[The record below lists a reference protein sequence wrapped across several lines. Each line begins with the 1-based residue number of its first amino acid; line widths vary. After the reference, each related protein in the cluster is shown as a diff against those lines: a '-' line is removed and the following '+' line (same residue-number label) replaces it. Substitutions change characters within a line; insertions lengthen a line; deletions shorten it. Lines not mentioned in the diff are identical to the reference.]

1 MTNQPSVCTDPGIRL
16 EMLSGMAPRREAAL
30 ERFVRGAFGYL
41 FHALTG
47 YAANKKWNCP
57 ADKIHETCADA
68 YVAFKKNTGKTG
80 FSFQG
85 EDACGYFFQIARNIL
100 SQRLDF
106 NAPQIKEFDPQ
117 IHGKTSSDTPQSRME
132 QEERHRLLREAMKK
146 LNPEERTILTLYA
159 DAYKVAEIAQVM
171 QYRYEDTAAAMRAAG
186 LDPTPRDLWTE
197 PYTKVRLQRAR
208 TKLRE
213 LLDPLLDA

>member
-1 MTNQPSVCTDPGIRL
+1 MRS

-41 FHALTG
+41 LHALAG

-68 YVAFKKNTGKTG
+68 YVAFKKNTGKPG

-106 NAPQIKEFDPQ
+106 DAAKIKEFDPQ
-117 IHGKTSSDTPQSRME
+117 IHGKTSSETPQSRME
-132 QEERHRLLREAMKK
+132 QEERHRLLREAMNK
-146 LNPEERTILTLYA
+146 LNPEERMILTLYA
-159 DAYKVAEIAQVM
+159 DDYKVAEIARAM
-171 QYRYEDTAAAMRAAG
+171 QDRYEHTAVAMRATG
-186 LDPTPRDLWTE
+186 LEPTSRDLWTE

-208 TKLRE
+208 TKLRD
-213 LLDPLLDA
+213 LLSPFLDA

>member
-1 MTNQPSVCTDPGIRL
+1 MTNQPSVCTDPDIRS
-16 EMLSGMAPRREAAL
+16 EILSGMAPRREAAL
-30 ERFVRGAFGYL
+30 ERLVRGAFGYL
-41 FHALTG
+41 LQALAG
-47 YAANKKWNCP
+47 YAANRKWNCP
-57 ADKIHETCADA
+57 DDKIRETCADA
-68 YVAFKKNTGKTG
+68 YVAFKKSTGKPG
-80 FSFQG
+80 FSFQH

-106 NAPQIKEFDPQ
+106 GAAKNEEFDPQ
-117 IHGKTSSDTPQSRME
+117 RHGKTSSDTPQSKME

-159 DAYKVAEIAQVM
+159 DDYKVAEIARAM
-171 QYRYEDTAAAMRAAG
+171 QDRYEEVAAAMRAAG
-186 LDPTPRDLWTE
+186 LEPTPRDLWTE

-208 TKLRE
+208 IKLRD